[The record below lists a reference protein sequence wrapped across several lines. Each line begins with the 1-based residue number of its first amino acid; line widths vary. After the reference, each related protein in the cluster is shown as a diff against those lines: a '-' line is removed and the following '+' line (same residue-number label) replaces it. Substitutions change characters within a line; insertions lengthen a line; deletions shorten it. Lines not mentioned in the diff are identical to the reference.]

1 MHPAFK
7 KLLEEQRD
15 IEAKKRE
22 EILISLGL
30 YEEREERVY
39 AEGVFFKPSDAQ
51 YAGYGEVEL
60 VDGKPRYY
68 RTEKIRTPIEL
79 TDDEY
84 ALACKIYRA
93 RKAEASQKAPAQ
105 GETPQKAKDAT
116 EEFELTGTT
125 TANGSADRFASN
137 LYKNLAILCWVV
149 GGILAIVVGTASHS
163 FGLFF
168 AWFAAFFFA
177 GLFAFAMSRI
187 IEAVETIAAN
197 TGGQKISLKKG
208 SK

>member
-7 KLLEEQRD
+7 KLLEEQRE

-39 AEGVFFKPSDAQ
+39 AEGVFFGRGAAK
-51 YAGYGEVEL
+51 YAGYGEVEV

-93 RKAEASQKAPAQ
+93 RKAEASQKA
-105 GETPQKAKDAT
+105 KNVT
-116 EEFELTGTT
+116 EEFELTGTA

-137 LYKNLAILCWVV
+137 LYGGLAIFGWVI
-149 GGILAIVVGTASHS
+149 GGILAIIVGTASHS
-163 FGLFF
+163 FGLFL
-168 AWFAAFFFA
+168 AYCAAFFFA
-177 GLFAFAMSRI
+177 GLFVFAMSRV

-197 TGGQKISLKKG
+197 TSGQKISLKKG

>member
-1 MHPAFK
+1 M
-7 KLLEEQRD
+7 
-15 IEAKKRE
+15 
-22 EILISLGL
+22 
-30 YEEREERVY
+30 
-39 AEGVFFKPSDAQ
+39 
-51 YAGYGEVEL
+51 

-105 GETPQKAKDAT
+105 GETPQRAKMT
-116 EEFELTGTT
+116 MEEFELTGTA
-125 TANGSADRFASN
+125 TANGSADRFASK

-149 GGILAIVVGTASHS
+149 GSILAIVVGTASHS
-163 FGLFF
+163 FGLFL
-168 AWFAAFFFA
+168 AYCAAFFFA
-177 GLFAFAMSRI
+177 GLFVFAMARI

-208 SK
+208 AK

>member
-1 MHPAFK
+1 M
-7 KLLEEQRD
+7 
-15 IEAKKRE
+15 
-22 EILISLGL
+22 

-39 AEGVFFKPSDAQ
+39 AEGVFFGRGAAK
-51 YAGYGEVEL
+51 YAGYGEVEV
-60 VDGKPRYY
+60 VDENPRYY

-105 GETPQKAKDAT
+105 GETPQRAKMT
-116 EEFELTGTT
+116 MEEFELIELTGTA
-125 TANGSADRFASN
+125 TANGSADRFASK

-149 GGILAIVVGTASHS
+149 GGILAIIVGTVSHS
-163 FGLFF
+163 FGLFL
-168 AWFAAFFFA
+168 AYCAAFFFA
-177 GLFAFAMSRI
+177 GLFVFAMARI

-197 TGGQKISLKKG
+197 TSGQKISLKKRA
-208 SK
+208 K